1 MTTTALPSDFTRQPD
16 RSIGAEVAISRQAQE
31 VQAAMVM
38 AKKFPRDEF
47 ASHSRIMQACKR
59 KNLAEHA
66 EYEFPRGG
74 TSVVGPSI
82 RLAEVV
88 AQCWG
93 NIDYGL
99 MELEQKGGKS
109 EVQAYAWDLETNTRR
124 SITFSV
130 PHIRTTKKGTQTLTD
145 PRDIYE
151 LVANMGSRRV
161 RACILGVIPG
171 DVIDAAVEEC
181 RKTIDGANKEPI
193 KDRIKTMIVAFE
205 TEFQVTQAMLEKLIG
220 CKSDAFT
227 ENSLIRLR
235 NIGKSLR
242 DGMAK
247 REDFFDF
254 SNTAS
259 KDVGKTKAED
269 DFAAEAARAD
279 AGGGATGDPAPNEDD
294 DVEFD

>member
-1 MTTTALPSDFTRQPD
+1 MSSTLSNEFQSNAPARTAQTEAL
-16 RSIGAEVAISRQAQE
+16 VSRQAQE

-38 AKKFPRDEF
+38 AKRFPRDEY
-47 ASHSRIMQACKR
+47 AAHARIMQACKR
-59 KNLAEHA
+59 KTLAEHA

-74 TSVVGPSI
+74 TNVNGPSI

-88 AQCWG
+88 AQSWG

-99 MELEQKGGKS
+99 MEIENKAGKS

-130 PHIRTTKKGTQTLTD
+130 PHVRSTKKGMQTLTD
-145 PRDIYE
+145 PRDVYE
-151 LVANMGSRRV
+151 LIANNGSRRM

-171 DVIDAAVEEC
+171 DVIDAAVDEC
-181 RKTIDGANKEPI
+181 RKTIAGGNKDPI
-193 KDRIKTMIVAFE
+193 KDRIKAMIVAFE
-205 TEFQVTQAMLEKLIG
+205 SEYQVTQAMLEKLIG
-220 CKSDAFT
+220 CKADAFT

-247 REDFFDF
+247 REEFFDF
-254 SNTAS
+254 GTAAP
-259 KDVGKTKAED
+259 KDAGKSKAED
-269 DFAAEAARAD
+269 EFDEILRGLDGDGDEPGD
-279 AGGGATGDPAPNEDD
+279 AGPDGP
-294 DVEFD
+294 DVPLE